1 VSASSNITRGFDIS
15 TDGQAKSLVSS
26 FAWRALS
33 RLLLLLAR
41 AATINR
47 ARPVRRRKKNSKL
60 KRGGIVV
67 RATERGRACHAAE
80 PGKQLAVAWRPCRWA
95 ASHSLSAAAAAA
107 GGGRRGSTGASPG
120 WSSASG
126 PGRSRTWTPGGS
138 SSRSG
143 SGPRRSWRTRARLA
157 SGRRGPGRPLP
168 RPRRRRPSPNP
179 ASAPPLRR
187 KGGIE
192 FTRARIHLLLL
203 DYCTPPEFGL
213 IFLLISLF

>member
-1 VSASSNITRGFDIS
+1 
-15 TDGQAKSLVSS
+15 
-26 FAWRALS
+26 
-33 RLLLLLAR
+33 
-41 AATINR
+41 
-47 ARPVRRRKKNSKL
+47 
-60 KRGGIVV
+60 VV

-143 SGPRRSWRTRARLA
+143 SGPRRSWPTRARLA
-157 SGRRGPGRPLP
+157 SGRRGPGRLLP
-168 RPRRRRPSPNP
+168 RPRRRPSPNP

-187 KGGIE
+187 KGPGASSIE
-192 FTRARIHLLLL
+192 FTRARLHLL
-203 DYCTPPEFGL
+203 FHRSSL
-213 IFLLISLF
+213 ICFFSFLSLLILRFLQGKTKL

>member
-1 VSASSNITRGFDIS
+1 
-15 TDGQAKSLVSS
+15 
-26 FAWRALS
+26 
-33 RLLLLLAR
+33 
-41 AATINR
+41 
-47 ARPVRRRKKNSKL
+47 
-60 KRGGIVV
+60 VV
-67 RATERGRACHAAE
+67 RTSGRGRACHAAE
-80 PGKQLAVAWRPCRWA
+80 SGKQLAVAWRPCRWA
-95 ASHSLSAAAAAA
+95 ATHSLSAAAAEENAA
-107 GGGRRGSTGASPG
+107 AVAGGGGRRGPTGASPG